1 MRAANRI
8 HYLLDEYGNRHERVE
23 ELARAGQGVVYTTTD
38 RDLAV
43 KQPLVA
49 GTDNLDDS
57 KDYATIFQRVRTLPI
72 PPQIALSLPLS
83 ILRDEPGYVMRLLSG
98 MAPLDELDTK
108 DFDRYSETGS
118 VKRRLYGLYK
128 TATILA
134 RLHSAGIVYGDVS
147 GNNILVGEGAAGEVW
162 LIDSDNLR
170 YEAAA
175 GGAIFT
181 PGLGAPE
188 VVRGEDS
195 GRPRSDCW
203 GFAVLAFKVLTMG
216 HPFIGKRVL
225 EPEEAAGWDAEPAA
239 DGAPSD
245 PDEQA
250 RAGYLPWI
258 YDEDDDSNAAVA
270 GLPPQLVLTPELM
283 ALFQETFGP
292 GRLEPHRRPTM
303 PLWARAL
310 ARAFDLSL
318 VCRKCVRSFFTA
330 SLAEC
335 PYCGEPAHLHAVATG
350 PHGSKVLEVSPMG
363 IPARIMEPFSP
374 RTGDDVRFSV
384 ELDFDKRSA
393 LAVRGTSAFPESL
406 RFEFRGG
413 AS

>member
-1 MRAANRI
+1 MRAANGI

-38 RDLAV
+38 KDLAV

-72 PPQIALSLPLS
+72 PPRIALSLPLS

-98 MAPLDELDTK
+98 MVPLGELDTK
-108 DFDRYSETGS
+108 DFDRYSKTGS

-128 TATILA
+128 TAAILA

-147 GNNILVGEGAAGEVW
+147 GNNILMGEGMAAEVW
-162 LIDSDNLR
+162 LIDADNLR

-188 VVRGEDS
+188 VVRGEDV

-203 GFAVLAFKVLTMG
+203 AFAVLAFKVLTMG

-225 EPEEAAGWDAEPAA
+225 EPDDAAGWDAEPAA
-239 DGAPSD
+239 NGAPTD

-270 GLPPQLVLTPELM
+270 GIPPQLVLTRELM

-310 ARAFDLSL
+310 ARAFDSSL
-318 VCRKCVRSFFTA
+318 VCKKCFRSYFTP
-330 SLAEC
+330 SFTEC
-335 PYCGEPAHLHAVATG
+335 PYCGEPAHLHALATG
-350 PHGSKVLEVSPMG
+350 LHGSKVLEFSPTG
-363 IPARIMEPFSP
+363 IPARMVEPFSP
-374 RTGDDVRFSV
+374 ETGDDVRFSA
-384 ELDFDKRSA
+384 ELDFDTRSA
-393 LAVRGTSAFPESL
+393 LPVRGTSAFPESL

>member
-1 MRAANRI
+1 MRAANGT

-38 RDLAV
+38 ADLAV

-72 PPQIALSLPLS
+72 PPRIALSLPLS

-98 MAPLDELDTK
+98 MVPLSELDTK

-147 GNNILVGEGAAGEVW
+147 GNNILMGEGVGGEVW
-162 LIDSDNLR
+162 LIDADNLR

-188 VVRGEDS
+188 VVRGEDA

-203 GFAVLAFKVLTMG
+203 AFAVLAFKVLTMG

-225 EPEEAAGWDAEPAA
+225 EPDDAAGWDAEPTAN
-239 DGAPSD
+239 GAPAD
-245 PDEQA
+245 PDERA

-270 GLPPQLVLTPELM
+270 GIPPQLVLTRELM

-310 ARAFDLSL
+310 ARAFDSSL
-318 VCRKCVRSFFTA
+318 VCRKCLRSYLAPSFT
-330 SLAEC
+330 EC
-335 PYCGEPAHLHAVATG
+335 PYCGESAHLHAVATG
-350 PHGSKVLEVSPMG
+350 LHGSKVLEFSPTG
-363 IPARIMEPFSP
+363 IPARTVEPFSLE
-374 RTGDDVRFSV
+374 TGDDVRFSA
-384 ELDFDKRSA
+384 ELDFDTRSA
-393 LAVRGTSAFPESL
+393 LPVRGTSAFPESL

>member
-1 MRAANRI
+1 MSTADKN
-8 HYLLDEYGNRHERVE
+8 HYLLDEYGNRHLRVE

-57 KDYATIFQRVRTLPI
+57 KDYAIIFRRVRTLPI
-72 PPQIALSLPLS
+72 PPRIALSLPLS

-98 MAPLDELDTK
+98 MVPLNELDTK

-128 TATILA
+128 TAAILA

-147 GNNILVGEGAAGEVW
+147 GNNILMGEGAAGEVW
-162 LIDSDNLR
+162 LIDADNLT

-188 VVRGEDS
+188 VVRGEDA

-203 GFAVLAFKVLTMG
+203 AFAVLAFKVLTMG

-225 EPEEAAGWDAEPAA
+225 EPDHAVGWDAEPAA
-239 DGAPSD
+239 DGAPTD

-270 GLPPQLVLTPELM
+270 GIPPQLVLTPELM

-318 VCRKCVRSFFTA
+318 VCKKCFRSYFTPNFT
-330 SLAEC
+330 EC

-350 PHGSKVLEVSPMG
+350 PHGSKVLEFSPMG
-363 IPARIMEPFSP
+363 IPARVLEPFSQ
-374 RTGDDVRFSV
+374 RTGDDVRFSA
-384 ELDFDKRSA
+384 EIDFDERSA
-393 LAVRGTSAFPESL
+393 LPVRGTSAFPESL
-406 RFEFRGG
+406 SFEFRGG